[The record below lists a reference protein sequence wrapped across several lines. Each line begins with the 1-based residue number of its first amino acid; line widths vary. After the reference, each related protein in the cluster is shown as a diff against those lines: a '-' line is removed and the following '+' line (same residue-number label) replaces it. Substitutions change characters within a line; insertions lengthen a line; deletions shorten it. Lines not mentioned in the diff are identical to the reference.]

1 MNNWLKRV
9 VALGT
14 LGAAFG
20 ALPVSATA
28 AEEIVFGLLD
38 DMSMSA
44 AETGKDALHA
54 LQVAIDEV
62 NNSGGIKGR
71 KIRLVV
77 YDGKQDPQLTST
89 LVTRF
94 AEEDKGL
101 VLIGGNPAVPT
112 AAAIRTA
119 NEMKLPYF
127 SLSAASDAFTN
138 PSTEYHFRFGPAN
151 SQDAVAVTDFIAERG
166 FKRIAII
173 NNSLPYG
180 LDGGGAVERALKAKG
195 LEVVAHE
202 TYDTNATDLSP
213 QVLKIRAAKP
223 EVVVIWPYP
232 ADGGRVLRTLAQY
245 KVDAFRVVARIALYE
260 TMRKLA
266 GETGDGALVTNTVDT
281 DRPEVQAFFKT
292 FNARWGE
299 RPPTMYIAMSYDA
312 AKAAIEVAGQP
323 EVLAA
328 LDKGDVAGARLAF
341 RNAVERIGRFKGLQG
356 KANTSYQFGPKQHQG
371 PPNKDWF
378 VWMELKNTNLI
389 KPDLS
394 RVKPQ
399 R

>member
-1 MNNWLKRV
+1 MKGWMRKGL
-9 VALGT
+9 ALGALGVV
-14 LGAAFG
+14 LGAA
-20 ALPVSATA
+20 PVSQA
-28 AEEIVFGLLD
+28 AAADIVFGLLD
-38 DMSMSA
+38 DMSMVA
-44 AETGKDALHA
+44 AETGQDALHA
-54 LQVAIDEV
+54 IQIAVEEA
-62 NNSGGIKGR
+62 NNAGGIKGH

-77 YDGKQDPQLTST
+77 YDGKQDPQLSST
-89 LVTRF
+89 LATRF

-112 AAAIRTA
+112 AAVIRTA
-119 NEMKLPYF
+119 NELKVPYF
-127 SLSAASDAFTN
+127 SLSAATDSFTN

-151 SQDAVAVTDFIAERG
+151 SQDAVAVSDFIAERG
-166 FKRIAII
+166 FKRVAII

-180 LDGGGAVERALKAKG
+180 LDGGGAVERTLKARG
-195 LEVVAHE
+195 LQVVARE

-213 QVLKIRAAKP
+213 QVLRIRAARP

-260 TMRKLA
+260 TMRKTA
-266 GETGDGALVTNTVDT
+266 GESGDGALVTNTVDT

-292 FNARWGE
+292 FGARWGE
-299 RPPTMYIAMSYDA
+299 KPPTMYIAMAYDA
-312 AKAAIEVAGQP
+312 ARVAIQVAGQP

-328 LDKGDVAGARLAF
+328 WDKGDVAGARAAF
-341 RNAVERIGRFKGLQG
+341 KNAVEKIGSFKGLQG
-356 KANTSYQFGPKQHQG
+356 KASASYHFGPMQHQG

-378 VWMELKNTNLI
+378 VWMGLKDTKLV

-394 RVKPQ
+394 IVKPK

>member
-1 MNNWLKRV
+1 MKSWLKG
-9 VALGT
+9 ALTVGT
-14 LGAAFG
+14 LGAALG
-20 ALPVSATA
+20 AMPVSNA
-28 AEEIVFGLLD
+28 AAADIVFGLLD

-44 AETGKDALHA
+44 AETGQDAMHA
-54 LQVAIDEV
+54 IQIAIDEA
-62 NNSGGIKGR
+62 NNAGGIKGR

-77 YDGKQDPQLTST
+77 YDGKQDPQLSST
-89 LVTRF
+89 LATRF

-112 AAAIRTA
+112 AAVIRAA
-119 NEMKLPYF
+119 NEMKVPYF

-151 SQDAVAVTDFIAERG
+151 SQDAIAVTDFIAERG
-166 FKRIAII
+166 FKRVAII

-180 LDGGGAVERALKAKG
+180 LDGGGAVERALKARG
-195 LEVVAHE
+195 LQVVAHE

-213 QVLKIRAAKP
+213 QVLKIRTANP

-245 KVDAFRVVARIALYE
+245 KVNAFRVVARIALYE
-260 TMRKLA
+260 TMRKVA
-266 GETGDGALVTNTVDT
+266 GEAGDGALVTNTVDT
-281 DRPEVQAFFKT
+281 DRPEVQAFFKA
-292 FNARWGE
+292 FGVRWGE
-299 RPPTMYIAMSYDA
+299 KPPTMYIAMAYDA
-312 AKAAIEVAGQP
+312 AKVAIDVASQA

-328 LDKGDVAGARLAF
+328 WDKGNVPGARLALK
-341 RNAVERIGRFKGLQG
+341 NAVERMGRFKGLQG
-356 KANTSYQFGPKQHQG
+356 KANASYQFGPKQHQG

-378 VWMELKNTNLI
+378 VWMELKDTKLI